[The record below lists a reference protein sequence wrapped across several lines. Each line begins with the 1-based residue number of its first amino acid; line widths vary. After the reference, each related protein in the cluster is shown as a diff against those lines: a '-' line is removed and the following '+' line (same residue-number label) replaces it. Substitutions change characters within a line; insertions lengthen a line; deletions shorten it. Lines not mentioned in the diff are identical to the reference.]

1 MSSTRLVLSTS
12 KTRTRDLL
20 RGRLRDLIAELGP
33 GRRLPS
39 ERELSADWGVARMT
53 LRTAV
58 DELVGEGLLERRR
71 GSGTYVVFSPVLH
84 VIGLTSFTHDMRAR
98 GIEPSS
104 RILEFRTMTA
114 DDSLASQLHIPVGS
128 PVFRL
133 SRLRLGNSEA
143 MAIESVVIPVAY
155 APHLTRSDL
164 DGSLYEAL
172 ASRHDL
178 VASAASMRIEPMI
191 PDAASAELLGIGPE
205 QACLRVSMIDK
216 DLSGRVVMLATCIY
230 RGDKYQ
236 LRAEVGG
243 GAGVVEGGAMS

>member
-1 MSSTRLVLSTS
+1 VLSTS

-20 RGRLRDLIAELGP
+20 RGRLRDQIAELGP

-53 LRTAV
+53 LRAAV
-58 DELVGEGLLERRR
+58 DELVDEGLHERRH

-104 RILEFRTMTA
+104 RILEFRTIAA
-114 DDSLASQLHIPVGS
+114 DDSLASQLCIPVGS
-128 PVFRL
+128 PLFRL

-143 MAIESVVIPVAY
+143 MAIENVAIPIAY

-164 DGSLYEAL
+164 DGSLYDAL
-172 ASRHDL
+172 ATRHDL
-178 VASAASMRIEPMI
+178 VASAASMRIEPML
-191 PDAASAELLGIGPE
+191 PDPASAELLGIGRD

-216 DLSGRVVMLATCIY
+216 DLSGRIVMLATCIY

-243 GAGVVEGGAMS
+243 GAGVVEGGAGS